1 MAVVSMVNKEIVLDT
16 IKKMYDSGIE
26 DDVVE
31 QTLRDIGLN
40 AAEIK
45 ECIAEAKGGAVEADK
60 PEADEPAAV
69 PERKPLEKRM
79 EAAEEEPD
87 HVALHTTT
95 HIALE
100 EQADRTERLLE
111 KIESIERK
119 LVAQK
124 PSPAPES
131 LAPANQ
137 RMAEME
143 RQLREIKAELSA
155 TKSIMEKILET
166 TRSVLNKL

>member
-16 IKKMYDSGIE
+16 VKKMYDSGIE

-45 ECIAEAKGGAVEADK
+45 EYIAEAKGGAVEADK
-60 PEADEPAAV
+60 LEADEPAV
-69 PERKPLEKRM
+69 PERKPLEERM

-95 HIALE
+95 HVALDE
-100 EQADRTERLLE
+100 LADRTERLLE
-111 KIESIERK
+111 KIESIENK
-119 LVAQK
+119 LVSQK
-124 PSPAPES
+124 PSSAPEL